1 MLYIGYILPGRLYA
15 GTKLINSKIAK
26 LQKKT
31 RKDAFIPVFVTCFVT
46 SFLLAQNLVGDHA
59 VNAATGKPSKIFLKV
74 ENLKI
79 NKGPTGAIDVTGKVR
94 NNSTK
99 DVQDIKLTASYYDD
113 TNSLLGK
120 TVKFLSNPSENVKPN
135 GVKDFNFVETV
146 TFARIAHSTVNATA
160 NEVK

>member
-1 MLYIGYILPGRLYA
+1 M
-15 GTKLINSKIAK
+15 INPKIVK

-31 RKDAFIPVFVTCFVT
+31 RKIALLPIFVTIFVA
-46 SFLLAQNLVGDHA
+46 SFLLAQNLVGDYV
-59 VNAATGKPSKIFLKV
+59 VNAATGKPSKMFLKI
-74 ENLKI
+74 EDLKI

-99 DVQDIKLTASYYDD
+99 NVQDIKLTASYYDD

-160 NEVK
+160 NEAR

>member
-1 MLYIGYILPGRLYA
+1 
-15 GTKLINSKIAK
+15 
-26 LQKKT
+26 
-31 RKDAFIPVFVTCFVT
+31 
-46 SFLLAQNLVGDHA
+46 LLAQNLVADYV
-59 VNAATGKPSKIFLKV
+59 VNAATGKPSKMFLKI
-74 ENLKI
+74 EDLKI

-99 DVQDIKLTASYYDD
+99 NVQDIKLTASYYDD

-160 NEVK
+160 NEAK

>member
-1 MLYIGYILPGRLYA
+1 
-15 GTKLINSKIAK
+15 LINPKIVK

-31 RKDAFIPVFVTCFVT
+31 RKIALLPIFATIFFA
-46 SFLLAQNLVGDHA
+46 SFLLAQNLVGDYI
-59 VNAATGKPSKIFLKV
+59 VNAATGKPSKMFLKI
-74 ENLKI
+74 EDLKI
-79 NKGPTGAIDVTGKVR
+79 NKGVYNNIDVTGKVR

-99 DVQDIKLTASYYDD
+99 NVQDIKLTASYYDD

-160 NEVK
+160 NEAK

>member
-1 MLYIGYILPGRLYA
+1 
-15 GTKLINSKIAK
+15 
-26 LQKKT
+26 
-31 RKDAFIPVFVTCFVT
+31 
-46 SFLLAQNLVGDHA
+46 LLAQNFVGDYV
-59 VNAATGKPSKIFLKV
+59 VNAATGKPSKIFLKI
-74 ENLKI
+74 EDLKI

-120 TVKFLSNPSENVKPN
+120 TIKFLSNPSENVKPN
-135 GVKDFNFVETV
+135 GVKEFNFVETV

-160 NEVK
+160 NEAK

>member
-1 MLYIGYILPGRLYA
+1 
-15 GTKLINSKIAK
+15 LINSKISK
-26 LQKKT
+26 LQKST
-31 RKDAFIPVFVTCFVT
+31 RKVALIPIIVTSFVA
-46 SFLLAQNLVGDHA
+46 SFLLAQNFVGDYV
-59 VNAATGKPSKIFLKV
+59 VNAATGKPSKMFLKI
-74 ENLKI
+74 EDLKI

-120 TVKFLSNPSENVKPN
+120 TIKFLSNPSENVKPN

-160 NEVK
+160 NEAK

>member
-1 MLYIGYILPGRLYA
+1 M
-15 GTKLINSKIAK
+15 INPKIVK

-31 RKDAFIPVFVTCFVT
+31 RKIALLPIFVTIFVA
-46 SFLLAQNLVGDHA
+46 SFLLAQNLVGDYV
-59 VNAATGKPSKIFLKV
+59 VNAATGKPSKMFLKI
-74 ENLKI
+74 EDLKI

-99 DVQDIKLTASYYDD
+99 NVQDIKLTASYYDD

-160 NEVK
+160 NEAK

>member
-1 MLYIGYILPGRLYA
+1 
-15 GTKLINSKIAK
+15 LINPKIVK

-31 RKDAFIPVFVTCFVT
+31 RKIALLPIFVTIFVA
-46 SFLLAQNLVGDHA
+46 SFLLAQNLVGNYV
-59 VNAATGKPSKIFLKV
+59 VNAATGKPSKMFLKI
-74 ENLKI
+74 EDLKI

-99 DVQDIKLTASYYDD
+99 NVQDIKLTASYYDD

-160 NEVK
+160 NEAK

>member
-1 MLYIGYILPGRLYA
+1 M
-15 GTKLINSKIAK
+15 INPKIVK

-31 RKDAFIPVFVTCFVT
+31 RKIALLHIFATIFFA
-46 SFLLAQNLVGDHA
+46 SFLLTQNLVGDYV
-59 VNAATGKPSKIFLKV
+59 VNAATGKPSKMFLKI
-74 ENLKI
+74 EDLKI
-79 NKGPTGAIDVTGKVR
+79 KKGVYNNIDVTGKVR

-99 DVQDIKLTASYYDD
+99 NVQDIKLTASYYDD

-160 NEVK
+160 NEAK

>member
-1 MLYIGYILPGRLYA
+1 M
-15 GTKLINSKIAK
+15 INPKIVK

-31 RKDAFIPVFVTCFVT
+31 RKIALLPIFVTIFVA
-46 SFLLAQNLVGDHA
+46 SFLLAQNLVGDYV
-59 VNAATGKPSKIFLKV
+59 VNAATGKPSKMFLKI
-74 ENLKI
+74 EDLKI

-99 DVQDIKLTASYYDD
+99 NVQDIKLTASYYDD

-135 GVKDFNFVETV
+135 GVKAFNFVETV

-160 NEVK
+160 NEAR